1 MGLRRGGATEPRTRR
16 TLGCHARA
24 GAAVGAARPG
34 PEQQCVH
41 PPHGRPSALGRLG
54 TRGRGDSSELRQA
67 TGRSPVRST
76 LKRKPAR
83 TGTVTAPQCPRLDP
97 RPCARAA
104 FHGEAGSAPK
114 MALRALGRGPGAR
127 SMAQRPP
134 RKTRR
139 ELGEGSEGLT
149 GLGAVCRCAQAC
161 TSDVRRSSWPSGCTE
176 QPWERKQARR
186 RAAGQRRAAG
196 ARSPR
201 GVRAPAGP
209 PRICARAC
217 VRVMRCWRPRMD
229 QEGRGSGR
237 SLRTRRPALGRPG
250 RLCQRTARAPA
261 ARPPVGRDRCP
272 SAHGVLPPRR
282 ARGATAA
289 PGQAAVCRG
298 TDVQG
303 RSGHRRARRRPPMAS
318 EDTDNGHG
326 DP

>member
-1 MGLRRGGATEPRTRR
+1 M
-16 TLGCHARA
+16 
-24 GAAVGAARPG
+24 
-34 PEQQCVH
+34 
-41 PPHGRPSALGRLG
+41 
-54 TRGRGDSSELRQA
+54 
-67 TGRSPVRST
+67 RST
-76 LKRKPAR
+76 LKRKPAG
-83 TGTVTAPQCPRLDP
+83 TGTVMAPQRPRLDP

-114 MALRALGRGPGAR
+114 MALRVLGRGPGAR
-127 SMAQRPP
+127 SMAQRLP

-149 GLGAVCRCAQAC
+149 GLGAAGVHKRAPQTCAALPGQVGAPN
-161 TSDVRRSSWPSGCTE
+161 SPGKGNRPGGGRQGGDVP
-176 QPWERKQARR
+176 PAL
-186 RAAGQRRAAG
+186 
-196 ARSPR
+196 RSPR

-209 PRICARAC
+209 PRVCARAC
-217 VRVMRCWRPRMD
+217 ARVMRCWRPRMD

-318 EDTDNGHG
+318 EDTDNSHG

>member
-1 MGLRRGGATEPRTRR
+1 M
-16 TLGCHARA
+16 
-24 GAAVGAARPG
+24 
-34 PEQQCVH
+34 
-41 PPHGRPSALGRLG
+41 
-54 TRGRGDSSELRQA
+54 
-67 TGRSPVRST
+67 RST
-76 LKRKPAR
+76 LKRKPAG
-83 TGTVTAPQCPRLDP
+83 TGTVAAPQRPRLDP

-114 MALRALGRGPGAR
+114 MALRVLGRGPGAR

-149 GLGAVCRCAQAC
+149 GLDVAGVHKRAPQTCAAL
-161 TSDVRRSSWPSGCTE
+161 P
-176 QPWERKQARR
+176 
-186 RAAGQRRAAG
+186 GQAG
-196 ARSPR
+196 APNSPGKGNR
-201 GVRAPAGP
+201 PGGRRQGGDVPPALRVPVACAPLQAP
-209 PRICARAC
+209 PRVCARAC

>member
-1 MGLRRGGATEPRTRR
+1 M
-16 TLGCHARA
+16 
-24 GAAVGAARPG
+24 
-34 PEQQCVH
+34 
-41 PPHGRPSALGRLG
+41 
-54 TRGRGDSSELRQA
+54 
-67 TGRSPVRST
+67 RST
-76 LKRKPAR
+76 LKRKPAG
-83 TGTVTAPQCPRLDP
+83 TGTVTAPQRPRLDP
-97 RPCARAA
+97 RPCAHAA

-114 MALRALGRGPGAR
+114 MALRVLGRGPGAR

-149 GLGAVCRCAQAC
+149 GRGAVCRCAQAC

-196 ARSPR
+196 AQSPR

-229 QEGRGSGR
+229 QEGRSSGR

-272 SAHGVLPPRR
+272 SAHGVLPQGEHGAPRQLLARLRSAEGPTCR
-282 ARGATAA
+282 AEVDTAVRGGVLRWHLRTLITATATLDHGSTW
-289 PGQAAVCRG
+289 PGGDDRG
-298 TDVQG
+298 LRGVALPLLT
-303 RSGHRRARRRPPMAS
+303 
-318 EDTDNGHG
+318 
-326 DP
+326 